1 MRKYFHK
8 EDIKMKLKGMKIA
21 ILVEDSYEDLE
32 LWYPYYRLMEEGA
45 DVKLIGPEAKVYKS
59 KHGYPAEADLS
70 VEEAKAGDFDGVIV
84 PGGFAPDR
92 LRRYPEILDMVRG
105 IFEKGGVVASICHG
119 PWVLISANIMK
130 GKQTTGVI
138 SLKDDLINA
147 GAIYL
152 DKEVVVD
159 NNLITSRT
167 PQDLPAFLP
176 AIITA
181 LKK

>member
-1 MRKYFHK
+1 
-8 EDIKMKLKGMKIA
+8 MKLKGKKIA
-21 ILVEDSYEDLE
+21 ILVEDLYEDLE
-32 LWYPYYRLMEEGA
+32 LWYPYYRLLEEGA
-45 DVKLIGPEAKVYKS
+45 EVKIIGPEAKVYKS
-59 KHGYPAEADLS
+59 KHGYPAVADLS
-70 VEEAKAGDFDGVIV
+70 AAEAKAGDFQGIIV
-84 PGGFAPDR
+84 PGGYAPDR
-92 LRRYPEILDMVRG
+92 LRRYPKILDIVRE

-130 GKQTTGVI
+130 GKRTTGVI

-152 DKEVVVD
+152 DKVVVID

-176 AIITA
+176 AIIAA
-181 LKK
+181 LQK

>member
-1 MRKYFHK
+1 
-8 EDIKMKLKGMKIA
+8 MKLKGKKIA
-21 ILVEDSYEDLE
+21 ILVEDLYEDLE
-32 LWYPYYRLMEEGA
+32 LWYPYYRLLEEGA
-45 DVKLIGPEAKVYKS
+45 DVKLIGPEAKVYQS

-70 VEEAKAGDFDGVIV
+70 AAEAKADDFQGIIV
-84 PGGFAPDR
+84 PGGYAPDK
-92 LRRYPEILDMVRG
+92 LRRYPKILDLVRG
-105 IFEKGGVVASICHG
+105 IHEKGGIVASICHG

-130 GKQTTGVI
+130 GKKTTGVI

-152 DKEVVVD
+152 DKEVVVF

-176 AIITA
+176 AIIAA
-181 LKK
+181 LQNK

>member
-1 MRKYFHK
+1 
-8 EDIKMKLKGMKIA
+8 MKLKGKKIA
-21 ILVEDSYEDLE
+21 VLVEDSYEDLE

-45 DVKLIGPEAKVYKS
+45 DVKLVGPEAKVYKS
-59 KHGYPAEADLS
+59 KYGYPAVADLS
-70 VEEAKAGDFDGVIV
+70 AAEAKADDFQGIVV
-84 PGGFAPDR
+84 PGGYAPDR
-92 LRRYPEILDMVRG
+92 LRRYPKILDLVRE

-130 GKQTTGVI
+130 GKKTAGFSSI
-138 SLKDDLINA
+138 KDDLINA

-167 PQDLPAFLP
+167 PKDLPAFLP
-176 AIITA
+176 AIIAA
-181 LKK
+181 LQNK

>member
-1 MRKYFHK
+1 
-8 EDIKMKLKGMKIA
+8 MKLKGKKIA

-45 DVKLIGPEAKVYKS
+45 DVKLIGPEAKVYQS

-70 VEEAKAGDFDGVIV
+70 AEEAKAGDFQGIIV
-84 PGGFAPDR
+84 PGGYAPDK
-92 LRRYPEILDMVRG
+92 LRRYPKILDLVREV
-105 IFEKGGVVASICHG
+105 FEKGGIVASICHG

-130 GKQTTGVI
+130 GKKTTGVI

-152 DKEVVVD
+152 DKEVVID

-167 PQDLPAFLP
+167 PQDLSVFLP

>member
-1 MRKYFHK
+1 
-8 EDIKMKLKGMKIA
+8 MKIA

-45 DVKLIGPEAKVYKS
+45 DVKLIGPEAKVYQS

-70 VEEAKAGDFDGVIV
+70 AEEAKAGDFQGIIV
-84 PGGFAPDR
+84 PGGYAPDK
-92 LRRYPEILDMVRG
+92 LRRYPKILDLVREV
-105 IFEKGGVVASICHG
+105 FEKGGIVASICHG

-130 GKQTTGVI
+130 GKKTTAVI
-138 SLKDDLINA
+138 SLKDDLVNA

-152 DKEVVVD
+152 DKEVVID

-167 PQDLPAFLP
+167 PQDLPVFLP
-176 AIITA
+176 AIIKG
-181 LKK
+181 LQNK

>member
-1 MRKYFHK
+1 
-8 EDIKMKLKGMKIA
+8 MKLKGKKIA

-70 VEEAKAGDFDGVIV
+70 AAEAKAGDFQVIVV
-84 PGGFAPDR
+84 PGGYAPDR
-92 LRRYPEILDMVRG
+92 LRRYPKILDLVREVFENGG
-105 IFEKGGVVASICHG
+105 IVASICHG

-130 GKQTTGVI
+130 GKKTTGFNSI
-138 SLKDDLINA
+138 KDDLVNA

-152 DKEVVVD
+152 DKEVVID

-176 AIITA
+176 AIIAA
-181 LKK
+181 LQNK

>member
-1 MRKYFHK
+1 
-8 EDIKMKLKGMKIA
+8 MKLKGKKIA
-21 ILVEDSYEDLE
+21 VLVEDSYEDLE
-32 LWYPYYRLMEEGA
+32 LWYPYYRLLEEGA
-45 DVKLIGPEAKVYKS
+45 DVKLVGPEAKVYKS

-70 VEEAKAGDFDGVIV
+70 AADVKAGDFQGIII
-84 PGGFAPDR
+84 PGGYAPDK
-92 LRRYPEILDMVRG
+92 LRRYPKILDLVRE
-105 IFEKGGVVASICHG
+105 IFENGGIVASICHG

-130 GKQTTGVI
+130 GKKTTGFNSI
-138 SLKDDLINA
+138 KDDLVNA

-176 AIITA
+176 AIIAA
-181 LKK
+181 LQNK

>member
-1 MRKYFHK
+1 
-8 EDIKMKLKGMKIA
+8 MKLKGKKIA

-32 LWYPYYRLMEEGA
+32 LWYPYYRLLEEGA
-45 DVKLIGPEAKVYKS
+45 EVKLIGPEAKVYKS
-59 KHGYPAEADLS
+59 KHGYPAEANLS
-70 VEEAKAGDFDGVIV
+70 AAEAKADDFQGIIV
-84 PGGFAPDR
+84 PGGYAPDK
-92 LRRYPEILDMVRG
+92 LRRYPKILDLVREVFENGG
-105 IFEKGGVVASICHG
+105 IVASICHG

-130 GKQTTGVI
+130 GKQTTAVI

-167 PQDLPAFLP
+167 PQDLPVFLP
-176 AIITA
+176 AIIIA

>member
-1 MRKYFHK
+1 
-8 EDIKMKLKGMKIA
+8 MKLKGKKIA

-59 KHGYPAEADLS
+59 KYGYPAKADLS
-70 VEEAKAGDFDGVIV
+70 VAEAKAGDFQGIIV
-84 PGGFAPDR
+84 PGGYAPDK
-92 LRRYPEILDMVRG
+92 LRRYPKILDLVREVFENGG
-105 IFEKGGVVASICHG
+105 IVASICHG

-130 GKQTTGVI
+130 GKKTTAVI
-138 SLKDDLINA
+138 ALKDDLINA

-152 DKEVVVD
+152 DKEVVID

-167 PQDLPAFLP
+167 PKDLPAFLP
-176 AIITA
+176 AIIAA
-181 LKK
+181 LQNK

>member
-1 MRKYFHK
+1 
-8 EDIKMKLKGMKIA
+8 MKLKGKKIA

-32 LWYPYYRLMEEGA
+32 LWYPYYRLLEEGA
-45 DVKLIGPEAKVYKS
+45 DVKLIGPEAKAYKS

-70 VEEAKAGDFDGVIV
+70 AAEAKAEDFQGIVV
-84 PGGFAPDR
+84 PGGYAPDR
-92 LRRYPEILDMVRG
+92 LRRYPKILDLVREVFENGG
-105 IFEKGGVVASICHG
+105 IVASICHG

-130 GKQTTGVI
+130 GKKTTAVI

-152 DKEVVVD
+152 DKEVVID

-167 PQDLPAFLP
+167 PKDLPAFLP
-176 AIITA
+176 AIIAA
-181 LKK
+181 LQNK

>member
-1 MRKYFHK
+1 
-8 EDIKMKLKGMKIA
+8 MKLKGMKIA

-32 LWYPYYRLMEEGA
+32 LWYPYYRLLEEGA
-45 DVKLIGPEAKVYKS
+45 EVKLIGPEAKVYKS

-70 VEEAKAGDFDGVIV
+70 AAEAKVDDFQGIVV
-84 PGGFAPDR
+84 PGGYAPDR
-92 LRRYPEILDMVRG
+92 LRRYPKILDLVREVFENGG
-105 IFEKGGVVASICHG
+105 IVASICHG

-130 GKQTTGVI
+130 GKKTTGFNSI
-138 SLKDDLINA
+138 KDDLVNA

-152 DKEVVVD
+152 DKEVVID

-176 AIITA
+176 AIIAA
-181 LKK
+181 LQNK

>member
-1 MRKYFHK
+1 
-8 EDIKMKLKGMKIA
+8 MKLKGKKIA

-45 DVKLIGPEAKVYKS
+45 DVKLIGPEAKVYQS

-70 VEEAKAGDFDGVIV
+70 AEEAKAGDFQGIIV
-84 PGGFAPDR
+84 PGGYAPDK
-92 LRRYPEILDMVRG
+92 LRRYPKILDLVREVFENGG
-105 IFEKGGVVASICHG
+105 IVASICHG

-130 GKQTTGVI
+130 GKKTTAVI

-152 DKEVVVD
+152 DKEVVID

-167 PQDLPAFLP
+167 PKDLPAFLP
-176 AIITA
+176 AIIAA
-181 LKK
+181 LQNK

>member
-1 MRKYFHK
+1 
-8 EDIKMKLKGMKIA
+8 MKLKGKKIA

-32 LWYPYYRLMEEGA
+32 LWYPYYRLLEEGA
-45 DVKLIGPEAKVYKS
+45 DMKLIGPEAKVYKS

-70 VEEAKAGDFDGVIV
+70 AAEAKAGDFQGIVV
-84 PGGFAPDR
+84 PGGYAPDR
-92 LRRYPEILDMVRG
+92 LRRYPKILNLVRK
-105 IFEKGGVVASICHG
+105 IFENGGIVASICHA

-130 GKQTTGVI
+130 GKKTTGLI

-167 PQDLPAFLP
+167 PKDLPAFLP
-176 AIITA
+176 AIIAA
-181 LKK
+181 LQNK

>member
-1 MRKYFHK
+1 
-8 EDIKMKLKGMKIA
+8 MKLKGKKIA
-21 ILVEDSYEDLE
+21 ILVEDLYEDLE
-32 LWYPYYRLMEEGA
+32 LWYPYYRLLEEGA
-45 DVKLIGPEAKVYKS
+45 EVKIIGPEAKVYKS
-59 KHGYPAEADLS
+59 KHGYPAVADLS
-70 VEEAKAGDFDGVIV
+70 AAEAKADDFQGIIV
-84 PGGFAPDR
+84 PGGYAPDK
-92 LRRYPEILDMVRG
+92 LRRYPKILDLVRE

-130 GKQTTGVI
+130 GKKTTGVI

-167 PQDLPAFLP
+167 PKDLPAFLP
-176 AIITA
+176 AIVAA
-181 LKK
+181 LQNK